1 LSLSEGG
8 IGTWYVSLMSWL
20 RLACRVCA
28 ASQRDE
34 REEERRGRRSSRRTS
49 ASFQPSDMPSTRLRS
64 RTSSSSSA
72 ALGLSPDA
80 LLTMSVPPSICSMIC
95 CREGV
100 STSAAGSRRRRG
112 RGTHLCEAAVDERL
126 DAVVPDHVV
135 AEADLDHLVLGD
147 RRRDGVEEVG
157 ERAQRRR
164 LEVFACEHGSKRQ
177 GWSGEAEEEGEATRR
192 AGRGERPWR
201 TT

>member
-1 LSLSEGG
+1 MSLSEGG
-8 IGTWYVSLMSWL
+8 IGTWYVSLMSWS
-20 RLACRVCA
+20 RLACSVCA

-34 REEERRGRRSSRRTS
+34 REEERRGRRFSRRTS

-64 RTSSSSSA
+64 RTSSSSA
-72 ALGLSPDA
+72 ALGLSADA

-95 CREGV
+95 RREGV
-100 STSAAGSRRRRG
+100 STSAAGRRRGRG

-164 LEVFACEHGSKRQ
+164 LEILACAHRSKGQ
-177 GWSGEAEEEGEATRR
+177 CCPGKGEREGEGTHR